1 MFVARIIQALLWL
14 FFFAWALVL
23 GRRLLAWI
31 GSRTTAAPPSP
42 ETLDPRPLH
51 RDPICGA
58 HVAAEIARTLE
69 HDGKTYHFCSTRCQ
83 SRFLEAGTG
92 DSGRAEEHFRD

>member
-1 MFVARIIQALLWL
+1 MFVARIVQVLLWL

-31 GSRTTAAPPSP
+31 GSRTTVAPPSP
-42 ETLDPRPLH
+42 GRLDPKPLH

-58 HVAAEIARTLE
+58 HVAGEIAHTLE
-69 HDGKTYHFCSTRCQ
+69 RSGKTYHFCSPGCQ
-83 SRFLEAGTG
+83 QRFLEGGTFDQDRG
-92 DSGRAEEHFRD
+92 EQHRPV

>member
-1 MFVARIIQALLWL
+1 MFMARIIQALLWL
-14 FFFAWALVL
+14 FFFAWILML

-31 GSRTTAAPPSP
+31 GSRTPAAPPSP
-42 ETLDPRPLH
+42 GRLDPKPLH

-69 HDGKTYHFCSTRCQ
+69 RGGKTYHFCSPACQ
-83 SRFLEAGTG
+83 SRFLEAGSSDPDRG
-92 DSGRAEEHFRD
+92 EEHPRS